1 MNALTPWHNL
11 WLLDERFNF
20 TQYIASDKVISS
32 SDHKE
37 PDLAIFYESGLF
49 YRNGDNAITSPIA
62 IVEFKR
68 PKRTNYP
75 DEENPINQALRY
87 AGKILAGKYE

>member
-1 MNALTPWHNL
+1 MIKDDREIEYEEHNL

-49 YRNGDNAITSPIA
+49 YRNGDNTITSLSLLLNSNVLNERI
-62 IVEFKR
+62 IQESR
-68 PKRTNYP
+68 
-75 DEENPINQALRY
+75 
-87 AGKILAGKYE
+87 KIQ